1 LALARSTSG
10 AGVRA
15 VGGPEV
21 GPVPRPKHSALTGIT
36 KPVNKKARSIAFLVL
51 TVVARTP
58 ILVSHHSYSI
68 DVLLA

>member
-1 LALARSTSG
+1 
-10 AGVRA
+10 
-15 VGGPEV
+15 
-21 GPVPRPKHSALTGIT
+21 VPRPKHSALTGIT

-68 DVLLA
+68 DALLA